1 MHTFQTIQSVL
12 SDLSAFVPD
21 PGGGGGEGKSLAD
34 VINGIR
40 GWIMGILAVVATMFL
55 TVGGLRYMSAGG
67 DPSQVEAAKGNFKS
81 ALLGYALAVLA
92 PVILGILADIVGGPQ

>member
-1 MHTFQTIQSVL
+1 MHTLHTIQSVL
-12 SDLSAFVPD
+12 SDLS
-21 PGGGGGEGKSLAD
+21 LAAPAPE
-34 VINGIR
+34 VIAAKTLPQVISSIT

-55 TVGGLRYMSAGG
+55 TIGGLRYMSAGG

-81 ALLGYALAVLA
+81 AALGYALAVLA

>member
-1 MHTFQTIQSVL
+1 MHTLHTIQSVL
-12 SDLSAFVPD
+12 SNLSATAPEPSVIAA
-21 PGGGGGEGKSLAD
+21 KSLPD
-34 VINGIR
+34 VIKGIT
-40 GWIMGILAVVATMFL
+40 GWITGILAVVATMFL
-55 TVGGLRYMSAGG
+55 TIGGLRYMSAGG